1 MNKKQIGAVLMSLS
15 LSALGVSS
23 AANANEASEQA
34 QFEQAMSEM
43 VVAETSMLLLEEGDA
58 YHTEFT
64 SIVAT
69 QFSEIFITKEQAKQL
84 SLQKTKHFYLSAE
97 HDIETLAQVVSNV
110 IDTDEP
116 TYFSVS
122 LFREY
127 NRNNGG
133 YQFGAKITE
142 YEDTINRD

>member
-1 MNKKQIGAVLMSLS
+1 MNKKQIGAVLVSLS
-15 LSALGVSS
+15 LSTLAF
-23 AANANEASEQA
+23 ATTANATEVSDQVQLEQSMD
-34 QFEQAMSEM
+34 EL
-43 VVAETSMLLLEEGDA
+43 VVAETSRLMIEEGDA
-58 YHTEFT
+58 YHTEFI

-69 QFSEIFITKEQAKQL
+69 QFSEIYITEAQAEEL
-84 SLQKTKHFYLSAE
+84 SLQKSKHFYLSAE
-97 HDIETLAQVVSNV
+97 HDLETLTQVISNK
-110 IDTDEP
+110 IEADEP

-142 YEDTINRD
+142 YEDSVNR